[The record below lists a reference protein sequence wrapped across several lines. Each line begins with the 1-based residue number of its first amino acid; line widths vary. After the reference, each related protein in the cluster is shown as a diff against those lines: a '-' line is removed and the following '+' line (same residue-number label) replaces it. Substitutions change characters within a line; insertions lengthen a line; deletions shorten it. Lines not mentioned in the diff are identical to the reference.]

1 MGLSEKVLVIE
12 ISEVSLHSSEV
23 EVGSFQNSH
32 DNASSGALNRMFKN
46 VTSFTLA
53 QMNGGEC

>member
-23 EVGSFQNSH
+23 EVGSFFAFCVQQSIF
-32 DNASSGALNRMFKN
+32 SSRIR
-46 VTSFTLA
+46 
-53 QMNGGEC
+53 